1 MLLNYLFHLHEG
13 ALVASTDA
21 VEEFEVR
28 YLLFSFEGGIN
39 SAYVCEIIDLVIHEL
54 SVTLWLWNR
63 ILLFRL
69 ACLVNSHHKITYH
82 ESAKNQRELS

>member
-1 MLLNYLFHLHEG
+1 MLLHYLFHLHEG

-39 SAYVCEIIDLVIHEL
+39 SAYVYEIID
-54 SVTLWLWNR
+54 
-63 ILLFRL
+63 
-69 ACLVNSHHKITYH
+69 
-82 ESAKNQRELS
+82 